1 MGYIA
6 VYNARNSKTGEQ
18 RKKCRAQKHTTNV
31 EFTPP
36 PPKKKNMRILLKCV
50 SEAANNLRIS
60 KFRAYTG
67 RVCVLFYC
75 ISKIRIL
82 LKCVSGAA
90 KFREYTGRVCV
101 SFFLLHI
108 CAIHAISST

>member
-31 EFTPP
+31 EFALP
-36 PPKKKNMRILLKCV
+36 PPKMRILLKCV
-50 SEAANNLRIS
+50 SGAANNLRIS

-67 RVCVLFYC
+67 RVCVFFFIAYLCNSCNFQHM
-75 ISKIRIL
+75 IL
-82 LKCVSGAA
+82 G
-90 KFREYTGRVCV
+90 
-101 SFFLLHI
+101 
-108 CAIHAISST
+108 